1 MTEVQK
7 SMHWLLNANTGM
19 SSKCLMATLL
29 NGGPVAGKA
38 WETNFHPHDPAD
50 FERCV
55 GLLNAVP
62 EFRERLGQMKTVSKH
77 WAVLVDH
84 WDELEALL
92 AEEIPQRSAPKT
104 YARMKEL
111 FKSVEVSND

>member
-29 NGGPVAGKA
+29 NNGPVAGKA

-62 EFRERLGQMKTVSKH
+62 EFRARLGQMKAVSKH

-84 WDELEALL
+84 WDVIETLL
-92 AEEIPQRSAPKT
+92 NEEVKQRFAPKT
-104 YARMKEL
+104 YDLMKSL
-111 FKSVEVSND
+111 FKSIEVTE